1 MTDLSTA
8 VTASIAG
15 AGRNIIVP
23 GVVSQIRDAGDGSR
37 KFLVVNGVEMPTLVE
52 AQVGDHV
59 AYVDQAEQMVIGK
72 IVRATL
78 LE

>member
-1 MTDLSTA
+1 MSDLSRA
-8 VTASIAG
+8 VTESILG
-15 AGRNIIVP
+15 AGRNIVVP

-52 AQVGDHV
+52 AQVGDQV
-59 AYVDQAEQMVIGK
+59 AYVDQAEPIVIGK
-72 IVRATL
+72 LVRATL